1 MRFKFDFS
9 VDAWIQ
15 GVEVDAANQA
25 EAEEKLGQMTL
36 AELIEEGYVK
46 DFSIL
51 KDGFDVE
58 VTERTVVARCT
69 NIMYDPEEVSELNLH
84 IEDLPTEVTV
94 EADVDEAIP
103 EEDAISDELDSKLYN
118 GYHIFPVKFEY
129 EVVEEK

>member
-1 MRFKFDFS
+1 MKFKFDFS

-15 GVEVDAANQA
+15 DVEIDAANQV

-58 VTERTVVARCT
+58 VTERTVVAHCI
-69 NIMYDPEEVSELNLH
+69 NIMYDLEEVSDLNLH

-94 EADVDEAIP
+94 EADVDEDTL
-103 EEDAISDELDSKLYN
+103 EEDAVSDALDSSVYDN
-118 GYHIFPVKFEY
+118 YRIFPVKFEY
-129 EVVEEK
+129 EVIEEK